1 MRLENRWGSR
11 VDAVPFAV
19 VALTGLATC
28 YSFGP
33 VYLLTFGVTVPSAL
47 AASTGAY
54 ALVIVGA
61 YYRLVWTYRP
71 EHRSEVPVGQRF
83 RRLLLSM
90 LAAVGLLA
98 LLALPL
104 LVNRFG

>member
-1 MRLENRWGSR
+1 MRLQNRWGTQ

-19 VALTGLATC
+19 VVLTGLATC

-33 VYLLTFGVTVPSAL
+33 VYLLTFGVAVETAL
-47 AASTGAY
+47 AASTAAFGA
-54 ALVIVGA
+54 VIAGA

-71 EHRSEVPVGQRF
+71 EYRTEVSVGVRF
-83 RRLLLSM
+83 RRILLTI
-90 LAAVGLLA
+90 AVAVGLLA

-104 LVNRFG
+104 LVDRFG

>member
-11 VDAVPFAV
+11 VDGVPFAV

-54 ALVIVGA
+54 ALVVVGA

-71 EHRSEVPVGQRF
+71 ERRSEVPVGQRF
-83 RRLLLSM
+83 RRLLLAM

-104 LVNRFG
+104 LAKHLG

>member
-1 MRLENRWGSR
+1 MRLENRWGSQ

-33 VYLLTFGVTVPSAL
+33 VYLLTFGVAVPSAL

-71 EHRSEVPVGQRF
+71 EHRSEVPVWLRF
-83 RRLLLSM
+83 RRLLLAM
-90 LAAVGLLA
+90 MTAVGLLA

-104 LVNRFG
+104 LVDRLG

>member
-19 VALTGLATC
+19 VALTGLAIC

-54 ALVIVGA
+54 ALVVVGA
-61 YYRLVWTYRP
+61 YYWLVWTYRP
-71 EHRSEVPVGQRF
+71 ERRSEVPVGQRF
-83 RRLLLSM
+83 RRLLLAM
-90 LAAVGLLA
+90 LAAVGLLV

-104 LVNRFG
+104 LVERLG